1 MMNTPQTPQLHK
13 HNVSNWLSFPEN
25 KPKQYA
31 WVLVT
36 VKSPIDKWVEMAGFD
51 GEKFQLPGRGD
62 TTFVTHWMPIP
73 APACC

>member
-1 MMNTPQTPQLHK
+1 MNTPLNHKLHK
-13 HNVSNWLSFPEN
+13 HIANNWLSFPEN
-25 KPKQYA
+25 KPEQFS

-36 VKSPIDKWVEMAGFD
+36 VKSPVDKWVEIACFD
-51 GEKFQLPGRGD
+51 GENFQLAGRGD

>member
-1 MMNTPQTPQLHK
+1 MNTPLNSQLHK
-13 HNVSNWLSFPEN
+13 HIVSNWLSFPEN
-25 KPKQYA
+25 KPEQYS

-36 VKSPIDKWVEMAGFD
+36 VKSPVDKWVEMAGFD

-73 APACC
+73 SPACG